1 MPILRVYE
9 GLDMTVEVSRTG
21 IVSIQFWDEYGK
33 PKMKDEIEFTS
44 DEWLYLIHLTV
55 DLMSP
60 SNFDESIKDAAPDMM
75 RNDAE

>member
-21 IVSIQFWDEYGK
+21 TVSIQFWDESGK

-60 SNFDESIKDAAPDMM
+60 SNFDESIKDAMPDMI